1 MTSTNQEYENSTGLQ
16 SELSMSVTVPSKS
29 PVVKTEAKNT
39 SSTCPEESSASSMP
53 TAPFTTSNAI
63 DVLLMAHN
71 IQEESQGKTSPDNTN
86 LDHKQQQH
94 PNVAYVPSVTKTPL
108 QPDSSKK
115 SASHD
120 NTEGTNVNSTKS
132 SPSEENNV
140 AYALEL
146 SQASQVSSTDAMLS
160 KYENAG
166 LTSEVIGEHS
176 TLSQELALTDSEKDA
191 AAALQGSHNP
201 FSQPDSQQVPF
212 SLSQNEALPALPTET
227 DNSNTLETHVEA
239 KPPASNQENSQTY
252 TQSQRNYT
260 GQPESQAFSLNS
272 FPDLPISQTE
282 SYPQQDSTK
291 KAPDLCNLP
300 LIAAMKEPI
309 LTEHDRQTLNMKASV
324 TSTVIK
330 KTRQKKRSIE
340 ESKISEVFEAANQ
353 VIEQPEKRYAT
364 SSNGAQRPVTYKPR
378 KSYEEKAKELSEAN
392 YHAKRAV
399 DLINR
404 LASNKKVEK
413 QILLSMA
420 LTRTSPRSGPPKVR
434 AFFFKIMNQNQQFRL
449 MEFSIKHEYMACMC
463 E

>member
-16 SELSMSVTVPSKS
+16 SELSMSVAVPSKS
-29 PVVKTEAKNT
+29 PVVKTEPKNT

-53 TAPFTTSNAI
+53 TPPFTTSNAI

-71 IQEESQGKTSPDNTN
+71 IQEESQGKTSPDNIN
-86 LDHKQQQH
+86 LDHKHQQH
-94 PNVAYVPSVTKTPL
+94 PNVAYVPKATQTPL

-115 SASHD
+115 SVSHD
-120 NTEGTNVNSTKS
+120 NTEGANANSAKS

-140 AYALEL
+140 AHALEL

-201 FSQPDSQQVPF
+201 FSQPDSQQVSF
-212 SLSQNEALPALPTET
+212 SLSQNEEQPAET
-227 DNSNTLETHVEA
+227 DNSDTLETHVEA
-239 KPPASNQENSQTY
+239 KPSASNQENSQAH
-252 TQSQRNYT
+252 TQSQQNFV

-282 SYPQQDSTK
+282 SYPQQDDSTK
-291 KAPDLCNLP
+291 KAPDLFNLP
-300 LIAAMKEPI
+300 IIAAMKEPI

-353 VIEQPEKRYAT
+353 VIEQPEKRYAI
-364 SSNGAQRPVTYKPR
+364 SSNGAQRPVTYRPR

-392 YHAKRAV
+392 YNAKRAV

-420 LTRTSPRSGPPKVR
+420 LTRTSPRSGPPKVSP
-434 AFFFKIMNQNQQFRL
+434 
-449 MEFSIKHEYMACMC
+449 FSCK
-463 E
+463 

>member
-29 PVVKTEAKNT
+29 PVVKTETKNT

-86 LDHKQQQH
+86 LDHKHQQH

-115 SASHD
+115 SVSND
-120 NTEGTNVNSTKS
+120 NAEGTNANSTKS
-132 SPSEENNV
+132 SPSEENN
-140 AYALEL
+140 AARALEL

-227 DNSNTLETHVEA
+227 DNSNTL

-252 TQSQRNYT
+252 TQSQQNYT

-420 LTRTSPRSGPPKVR
+420 LTRTSPRSGPPKVS
-434 AFFFKIMNQNQQFRL
+434 AFFLQIKNQNQQFGL
-449 MEFSIKHEYMACMC
+449 WNSNQT
-463 E
+463 

>member
-1 MTSTNQEYENSTGLQ
+1 MTSTNEEYENSTGLQ
-16 SELSMSVTVPSKS
+16 SELSVSIAVPSKS
-29 PVVKTEAKNT
+29 PVVKTEPKNT

-53 TAPFTTSNAI
+53 APPFTTSNAI

-71 IQEESQGKTSPDNTN
+71 IQEESQGKTSPDNVN
-86 LDHKQQQH
+86 LDHKLKQL
-94 PNVAYVPSVTKTPL
+94 PNAAYVPSVVTQTPL
-108 QPDSSKK
+108 QPDSKNSVP
-115 SASHD
+115 HD
-120 NTEGTNVNSTKS
+120 NTEGTNTNSAKS
-132 SPSEENNV
+132 SPPEKNNV
-140 AYALEL
+140 THALEL

-176 TLSQELALTDSEKDA
+176 ELSQELALTDSEKEA
-191 AAALQGSHNP
+191 AVALQGSHNP

-212 SLSQNEALPALPTET
+212 SLSQNEALPSET
-227 DNSNTLETHVEA
+227 DNSNTLETHVET
-239 KPPASNQENSQTY
+239 KPSANNQGNSQTY
-252 TQSQRNYT
+252 TQNYI

-282 SYPQQDSTK
+282 SYPQEDPTK
-291 KAPDLCNLP
+291 KAPDLCDLP
-300 LIAAMKEPI
+300 TIAAMKEPI

-330 KTRQKKRSIE
+330 KTREKKRSIE

-353 VIEQPEKRYAT
+353 VIEQPEKRYAI

-378 KSYEEKAKELSEAN
+378 KSFEEKAKELSEAN

-420 LTRTSPRSGPPKVR
+420 LTRTSPRSGPPKVS
-434 AFFFKIMNQNQQFRL
+434 AL
-449 MEFSIKHEYMACMC
+449 SC